1 MSLTIDNYIALKDLS
16 RNKEFVYKSY
26 SINYLDSFQVSLKR
40 FVDFSLCATFLLL
53 VGWWLF
59 ALIAL
64 LIALESKGP
73 VIFKQLRH
81 GINNRPFYCYKF
93 RSMKYKANSEFL
105 QAQKHDP
112 RITKVGSFLRRTSLD
127 ELPQIFNVLIGE
139 MSIVGPR
146 PHALSMNRAYSEK
159 MGQFMCRHMVKPGIT
174 GLAQAYGYR
183 GEIIDES
190 DMNHRLAYDLFY
202 IKKWSVFFDLK
213 IIVLTINCIFFNN
226 KNAY

>member
-1 MSLTIDNYIALKDLS
+1 MSLTIDNYIALNDLS

-26 SINYLDSFQVSLKR
+26 SINYLDPFQVSLKR
-40 FVDFSLCATFLLL
+40 FVDFSLCAVFLLL

-64 LIALESKGP
+64 LISLESKGP

-112 RITKVGSFLRRTSLD
+112 RITKIGSFLRRTSLD

-202 IKKWSVFFDLK
+202 IKKWSLFLDLK